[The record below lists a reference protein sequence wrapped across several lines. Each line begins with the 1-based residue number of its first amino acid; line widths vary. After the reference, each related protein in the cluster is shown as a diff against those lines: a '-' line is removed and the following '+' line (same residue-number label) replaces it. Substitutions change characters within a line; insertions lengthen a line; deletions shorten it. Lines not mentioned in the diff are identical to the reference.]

1 MLPAAN
7 NSGGETTATQK
18 TCTFNKPIS
27 RNYPNYELPEVK
39 TDGRDRRGLRSSRLG
54 DSGSRWWSRRRLTSP
69 PHRTHWRHSCGW
81 SSFLWEK
88 PGKQR
93 SGSYMSGKP
102 EKPTP
107 TPVRPRHHLTV
118 NPVPSAAA
126 CNWEGTHDSE
136 LLPEK
141 ERTCTPYL
149 APQLFRPHLKDRTP
163 KCLALKVN
171 GACIHKTYK
180 AIENWERFFFLIDV

>member
-1 MLPAAN
+1 MHSAPSAVFPLEVQQRSTSVLPAAN
-7 NSGGETTATQK
+7 NSGGETTAKQK
-18 TCTFNKPIS
+18 TCTFNKLIS

-54 DSGSRWWSRRRLTSP
+54 DSGSRWLSRRLLTSP
-69 PHRTHWRHSCGW
+69 PHRTHRRYSCVW

-88 PGKQR
+88 HEKQL
-93 SGSYMSGKP
+93 SGSYMSGKQ

-107 TPVRPRHHLTV
+107 KSVSLRHHLTV
-118 NPVPSAAA
+118 YPVPSAAA
-126 CNWEGTHDSE
+126 CNWEGTHNLE

-149 APQLFRPHLKDRTP
+149 APQLLRPAP
-163 KCLALKVN
+163 
-171 GACIHKTYK
+171 
-180 AIENWERFFFLIDV
+180 